1 MRIKLTMANKIVIDT
16 NALISSLSRKSVYHR
31 LIQMVLNGE
40 IEVFVTDE
48 IMFEYEEK
56 LVEKY
61 SANVANN
68 FVSAL
73 KELPNVQYVKVF
85 YNWNLLNDGD
95 DNKFV
100 DCYVSAN
107 AQLLITND
115 KGYNVLKQITFPP
128 INIMKLEDFLQ

>member
-1 MRIKLTMANKIVIDT
+1 MANKIVIDT

-40 IEVFVTDE
+40 IDVFVTDE

-68 FVSAL
+68 FLSAL
-73 KELPNVQYVKVF
+73 KEL
-85 YNWNLLNDGD
+85 
-95 DNKFV
+95 
-100 DCYVSAN
+100 
-107 AQLLITND
+107 
-115 KGYNVLKQITFPP
+115 
-128 INIMKLEDFLQ
+128 

>member
-1 MRIKLTMANKIVIDT
+1 MANKIVIDT

-31 LIQMVLNGE
+31 LIKMVLNGE
-40 IEVFVTDE
+40 IDVFVTDE

-61 SANVANN
+61 AANVANN
-68 FVSAL
+68 FLSAL

-115 KGYNVLKQITFPP
+115 NGYNVLKQITFPP
-128 INIMKLEDFLQ
+128 INIMKLEDFLQMN